1 MLTKTCS
8 VVGAEAGGGQLGPS
22 LRPAPRLLAEHRACR
37 NMFPH
42 RLPRLCLRSP
52 QRVVLMQDWDVTSF
66 SLFIDYQAHHSFTEG
81 LTMVCLTPRSVAE
94 VEGSRSPNA
103 VSLY

>member
-1 MLTKTCS
+1 
-8 VVGAEAGGGQLGPS
+8 
-22 LRPAPRLLAEHRACR
+22 
-37 NMFPH
+37 MF
-42 RLPRLCLRSP
+42 
-52 QRVVLMQDWDVTSF
+52 TSF

-81 LTMVCLTPRSVAE
+81 LTMVCLTPWSVAE